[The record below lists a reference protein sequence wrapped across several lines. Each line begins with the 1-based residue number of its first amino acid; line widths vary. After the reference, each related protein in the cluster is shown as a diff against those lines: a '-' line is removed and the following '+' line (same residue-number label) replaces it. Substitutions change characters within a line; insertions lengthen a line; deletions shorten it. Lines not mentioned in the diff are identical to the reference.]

1 MYEFIVIFL
10 IFVIVLVGAYYTT
23 KYVGNMQ
30 IKSSTS
36 NMQIIGVIYVGPQ
49 KTLQLVKIG
58 NEIIL
63 IGVTKDNIT
72 FIKDFSKDMLDG
84 FNSFDIKDTNFK
96 KTFENLVKR
105 RNNDK
110 INKYGEG
117 NDE

>member
-49 KTLQLVKIG
+49 KHY
-58 NEIIL
+58 N
-63 IGVTKDNIT
+63 
-72 FIKDFSKDMLDG
+72 
-84 FNSFDIKDTNFK
+84 
-96 KTFENLVKR
+96 
-105 RNNDK
+105 
-110 INKYGEG
+110 
-117 NDE
+117 

>member
-1 MYEFIVIFL
+1 M
-10 IFVIVLVGAYYTT
+10 
-23 KYVGNMQ
+23 
-30 IKSSTS
+30 
-36 NMQIIGVIYVGPQ
+36 
-49 KTLQLVKIG
+49 
-58 NEIIL
+58 
-63 IGVTKDNIT
+63 TKDNIT